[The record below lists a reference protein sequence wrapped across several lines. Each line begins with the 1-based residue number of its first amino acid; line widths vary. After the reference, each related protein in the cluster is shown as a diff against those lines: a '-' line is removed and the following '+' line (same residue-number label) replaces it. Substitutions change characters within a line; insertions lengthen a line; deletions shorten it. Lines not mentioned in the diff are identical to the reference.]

1 MRDHLYDERIP
12 MLRILTAPNSRRQ
25 EVVIKTIAT
34 LSTNSIFRR
43 SRGFVLWEIMLALTI
58 FCVVAVALTTA
69 VQQVAD
75 ASILLRDESQVRL
88 ELQNLLME
96 TGVQKLKPGKSELR
110 VGDGRVRYEREIRA
124 VQAKTAA
131 GVLLSDL
138 YEIIL
143 RASWRASGQ
152 DRSDHAEVI
161 VYRP

>member
-1 MRDHLYDERIP
+1 

-34 LSTNSIFRR
+34 LSTNSILRR

-58 FCVVAVALTTA
+58 FCVVAVALTTG

-96 TGVQKLKPGKSELR
+96 TASLKLVPGKSEVQ
-110 VGDGRVRYEREIRA
+110 VGDGRVHYDRQIRA

-131 GVLLSDL
+131 GVVLPDL
-138 YEIIL
+138 YEIVL
-143 RASWRASGQ
+143 QASWTASGQ
-152 DRSDHAEVI
+152 QRSAHAEVI

>member
-1 MRDHLYDERIP
+1 M
-12 MLRILTAPNSRRQ
+12 
-25 EVVIKTIAT
+25 
-34 LSTNSIFRR
+34 R

-69 VQQVAD
+69 VHQTVD

-88 ELQNLLME
+88 EIQNLLTE
-96 TGVQKLKPGKSELR
+96 TSVLKLTPGKSDVQ

-131 GVLLSDL
+131 GVVLPNL
-138 YEIIL
+138 YEIIV
-143 RASWRASGQ
+143 RASWKASGQ
-152 DRSDHAEVI
+152 NRSDHAEVI

>member
-1 MRDHLYDERIP
+1 
-12 MLRILTAPNSRRQ
+12 MLRIRTALNSSRQ
-25 EVVIKTIAT
+25 GVAIKTIAA
-34 LSTNSIFRR
+34 LSANSISRR

-75 ASILLRDESQVRL
+75 ASTLLRDESQVRM

-96 TGVQKLKPGKSELR
+96 TAAVKLVPGKSEVQL
-110 VGDGRVRYEREIRA
+110 GDGRVHCEKQIRA

-131 GVLLSDL
+131 GVALPNL
-138 YEIIL
+138 YEIVL
-143 RASWRASGQ
+143 KASWTASGQ
-152 DRSDHAEVI
+152 QRSAHAEVI